1 MDQKVE
7 CIYYPIIMI
16 QNLNKLYFLQTNRL
30 GDHTD
35 ENLSDDVDLLKDLH
49 TKLWSLV
56 VEDQAENIEE
66 ANILLTKNFVEE
78 GTVVDVGGGKVD
90 EEDQRT

>member
-16 QNLNKLYFLQTNRL
+16 QNLNKLCFLQTNRL

-35 ENLSDDVDLLKDLH
+35 ENLSDDVDRLKDLH

-56 VEDQAENIEE
+56 VEGQAENIEE
-66 ANILLTKNFVEE
+66 ANILQTKSFVEE
-78 GTVVDVGGGKVD
+78 GTVVDVGGEKVD

>member
-1 MDQKVE
+1 MV
-7 CIYYPIIMI
+7 
-16 QNLNKLYFLQTNRL
+16 
-30 GDHTD
+30 DHTD

-49 TKLWSLV
+49 TKQWSLV

-66 ANILLTKNFVEE
+66 VNILRTKNFVEE
-78 GTVVDVGGGKVD
+78 GIVVDVGGVKVD